1 MNGKKLFTAK
11 MEQIDNLKAKEAI
24 NALKQVEIDN
34 EIKRRKRIEATNK
47 CNVKRYASLKVQKE
61 LEEENKALKEDNER
75 LEKEVAELKLLKG
88 FKESKQIKEIKDDH
102 KGGIFDDYHDDD
114 YVPEYE
120 DLDNEE
126 MYNDEI
132 TRLLIMIGNQ
142 IGFKGDAIILYKD
155 ILRKNGLKQAK
166 KYPYAER
173 REKEYKKI
181 IDALNR
187 ELRG

>member
-61 LEEENKALKEDNER
+61 LEEENKALKADNER
-75 LEKEVAELKLLKG
+75 LEKEIAELKLLKG
-88 FKESKQIKEIKDDH
+88 FRESKQIKEIKDDH
-102 KGGIFDDYHDDD
+102 KGGFFDDYD
-114 YVPEYE
+114 VPE
-120 DLDNEE
+120 DEE
-126 MYNDEI
+126 MPEDEENENLDKIEELIRMLYNPRNATEWTKYFEQFLRD
-132 TRLLIMIGNQ
+132 N
-142 IGFKGDAIILYKD
+142 K
-155 ILRKNGLKQAK
+155 LRKPLSFKLLDRK
-166 KYPYAER
+166 R
-173 REKEYKKI
+173 KEFKKI

>member
-11 MEQIDNLKAKEAI
+11 MEQIDNLKAKDAI

-61 LEEENKALKEDNER
+61 LEEENKALKADNER

-88 FKESKQIKEIKDDH
+88 FKESKQIKEIDDH
-102 KGGIFDDYHDDD
+102 KGGFFNDYD
-114 YVPEYE
+114 VPE
-120 DLDNEE
+120 DEE
-126 MYNDEI
+126 MPEDEENENLDKIEELIRRIYNPRNATEWTKCFEQFLRD
-132 TRLLIMIGNQ
+132 N
-142 IGFKGDAIILYKD
+142 K
-155 ILRKNGLKQAK
+155 LRKPLSYPLLDKKRKVFKQ
-166 KYPYAER
+166 
-173 REKEYKKI
+173 I